1 MKIKKGDKVIVL
13 AGKDK
18 GKTGEVTR
26 AFPKVNKVVVSGIN
40 IAKKHTRNKFN
51 TDKKGEI
58 VDKTMPIQVSNVA
71 LIDSKTNKPTRV
83 GYKVDGDKKIRV
95 TKKSNQEV
103 K

>member
-18 GKTGEVTR
+18 GKTGEVLR
-26 AFPKVNKVVVSGIN
+26 SLPKVGKVIVAGVN
-40 IAKKHTRNKFN
+40 IAKKHSRNKFN

-58 VDKTMPIQVSNVA
+58 VDKTMPVDVSNVG
-71 LIDSKTNKPTRV
+71 LIDSKTNKATRV
-83 GYKVDGDKKIRV
+83 GYKIEGDKKVRV
-95 TKKSNQEV
+95 AKKSGQSI

>member
-18 GKTGEVTR
+18 GKTGEVVR
-26 AFPKVNKVVVSGIN
+26 SIPKVGKVVISGVN

-58 VDKTMPIQVSNVA
+58 IDKTMPIDVSNVA
-71 LIDSKTNKPTRV
+71 LIDSKTNKATRV
-83 GYKVDGDKKIRV
+83 GYKIEGDKKVRV
-95 TKKSNQEV
+95 TKKSGQTI

>member
-13 AGKDK
+13 TGKDK
-18 GKTGEVTR
+18 GKTGEVVR
-26 AFPKVNKVVVSGIN
+26 ALPAVGKVIVRGVN

-58 VDKTMPIQVSNVA
+58 VDKTMPIDASNVA
-71 LIDSKTNKPTRV
+71 LIDSKTNKAIRV
-83 GYKVDGDKKIRV
+83 GYKIEGDTKIRV
-95 TKKSNQEV
+95 SKKTGQEI

>member
-18 GKTGEVTR
+18 GKTGEVAR
-26 AFPKVNKVVVSGIN
+26 AFPKTNKVVVAGIN
-40 IAKKHTRNKFN
+40 ISKKHTKNRFN

-58 VDKTMPIQVSNVA
+58 VDKTMPINVSNVA
-71 LIDSKTNKPTRV
+71 IIDTKTNKATRV
-83 GYKVDGDKKIRV
+83 GYKIDGDTKVRV
-95 TKKSNQEV
+95 AKKSGETI